1 MTDSE
6 SNEFLDRISTEF
18 RELLGRA
25 WSELERLATDDP
37 KNRVDLD
44 AKLKFNLSSAI
55 PACGVNLSY
64 GPKKTKLAVPVF
76 GEDPDQCKLGV

>member
-25 WSELERLATDDP
+25 WSEKAW
-37 KNRVDLD
+37 
-44 AKLKFNLSSAI
+44 
-55 PACGVNLSY
+55 GV
-64 GPKKTKLAVPVF
+64 A
-76 GEDPDQCKLGV
+76 